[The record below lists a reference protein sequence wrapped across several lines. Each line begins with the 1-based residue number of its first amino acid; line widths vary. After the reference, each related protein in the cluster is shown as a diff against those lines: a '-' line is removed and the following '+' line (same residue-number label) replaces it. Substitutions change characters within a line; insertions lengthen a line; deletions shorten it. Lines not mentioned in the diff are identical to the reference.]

1 LVPPLPEQKA
11 IAHVLLTVQQAR
23 EATEKVIA
31 ATRQLKHSLMKHLFT
46 YGPVPFAQA
55 DKVEL
60 KETEVGEISKN
71 WDVVNIGEIV
81 TRTQY
86 GISKRGEKNGK
97 YPILRMSNLVDGQ
110 VATDGLQ
117 FVDLDDKEFASF
129 RLINSGDILFN

>member
-1 LVPPLPEQKA
+1 IEVLLPPLAEQKA
-11 IAHVLLTVQQAR
+11 IALVLRTVQRAK

-31 ATRQLKHSLMKHLFT
+31 ASRQLKQSLMKHLFT
-46 YGPVPFAQA
+46 YGPVPFDQA

-60 KETEVGEISKN
+60 KKTEVGEIPKN
-71 WDVVNIGEIV
+71 WDIVTIAEIV

-110 VATDGLQ
+110 VATNDLQ
-117 FVDLDDKEFASF
+117 FVDLDDKEFTSF
-129 RLINSGDILFN
+129 